1 MEPGPHSFFYS
12 FGHSTQVKSKNMQ
25 RDIEVKNNIIED
37 QRSNL
42 MELQLHSEHLSQSL
56 FQERQERELVN
67 SK

>member
-1 MEPGPHSFFYS
+1 
-12 FGHSTQVKSKNMQ
+12 MQ

-42 MELQLHSEHLSQSL
+42 MEVQLHSEHLSQSL

-67 SK
+67 TK